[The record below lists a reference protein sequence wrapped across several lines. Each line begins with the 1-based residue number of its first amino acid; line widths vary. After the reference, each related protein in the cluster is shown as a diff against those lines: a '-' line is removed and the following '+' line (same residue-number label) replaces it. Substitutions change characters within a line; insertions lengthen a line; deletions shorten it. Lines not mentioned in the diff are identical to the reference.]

1 MIRKEAI
8 NQRFYKNFFII
19 SVILAFAIAAA
30 SLCIIY
36 YWSFYH
42 YNHIF
47 EDRIIDEE
55 NLKYAAEMG
64 IKNEW
69 LLGVST
75 DSIDVLEATYNEETR
90 DHIYQQA
97 LNQQEIEKFYREKID
112 NKELIYCISL
122 TPKNGKFFYKYSVI
136 RDLYHEVFPYIV
148 GSLAAFVILLVFIL
162 YFYFRF
168 IERQF
173 SSELA
178 KLQAYAHKLENL
190 ALNTEPVKPCNNNNL
205 IDALEN
211 SFYEMHIKLLKKN
224 SCKKVLF
231 NIFLTK

>member
-75 DSIDVLEATYNEETR
+75 DSMMFWKLHTTKRPEII
-90 DHIYQQA
+90 IYQQR
-97 LNQQEIEKFYREKID
+97 LFEPNRK
-112 NKELIYCISL
+112 S
-122 TPKNGKFFYKYSVI
+122 KNF
-136 RDLYHEVFPYIV
+136 IV
-148 GSLAAFVILLVFIL
+148 
-162 YFYFRF
+162 
-168 IERQF
+168 
-173 SSELA
+173 
-178 KLQAYAHKLENL
+178 
-190 ALNTEPVKPCNNNNL
+190 
-205 IDALEN
+205 
-211 SFYEMHIKLLKKN
+211 
-224 SCKKVLF
+224 
-231 NIFLTK
+231 

>member
-97 LNQQEIEKFYREKID
+97 LNQQEIEKFYREKI
-112 NKELIYCISL
+112 E
-122 TPKNGKFFYKYSVI
+122 
-136 RDLYHEVFPYIV
+136 
-148 GSLAAFVILLVFIL
+148 
-162 YFYFRF
+162 
-168 IERQF
+168 
-173 SSELA
+173 
-178 KLQAYAHKLENL
+178 
-190 ALNTEPVKPCNNNNL
+190 
-205 IDALEN
+205 
-211 SFYEMHIKLLKKN
+211 
-224 SCKKVLF
+224 
-231 NIFLTK
+231 